1 MLKSFTVGNFRAFS
15 AEKPVTIDF
24 SKTGK
29 YDYNTECIKD
39 GLAKTAIMFGKN
51 ASGKSSL
58 AYALFDIVSGLTDKF
73 VDSGNYVNFLNAW
86 HPESFAQFEFEFMF
100 RNKNV
105 KYSYKKLDRTTF
117 VAESLWI
124 ENKLVISY
132 DRLTSDSEFIV
143 DLEGT
148 KTLQKDLK
156 QLKISALKWVKNNS
170 SLADT
175 EENAVFYDLFHFV
188 DKMLLFW
195 SLEDRSFAGYTEN
208 ANGNIV
214 EEIITGGHFEDLKN
228 FFSEAGFEDELVHSD
243 RSGRERLYFKFGEKL
258 VEFNK
263 ACSTGMNSLLLVYYW
278 LKDIQNKEKAP
289 SFICIDEFDAFYHF
303 ALSRFVV
310 RTLKKCDCQVLLTT
324 HNTALFTND
333 ILRPDCYYICTKDSI
348 VNAHNA
354 TPKELRQGH
363 NLEKLYRGGT
373 FGL

>member
-1 MLKSFTVGNFRAFS
+1 MLKSFTVGNFRAFT
-15 AEKPVTIDF
+15 AETPVTIDF

-29 YDYNTECIKD
+29 YDYNSDCLKNGIV
-39 GLAKTAIMFGKN
+39 KTGIMFGKN

-58 AYALFDIVSGLTDKF
+58 AYALFDIVSNLTDKF
-73 VDSGNYVNFLNAW
+73 IDAGNYSNYLNAW
-86 HPESFAQFEFEFMF
+86 HPELFAQFEFEFIF
-100 RNKNV
+100 RGKNV
-105 KYSYKKLDRTTF
+105 RYIYKKKDRITF

-124 ENKLVISY
+124 DNNLVISY
-132 DRLTSDSEFIV
+132 DRLSSDTNFSV
-143 DLEGT
+143 NLKGT
-148 KTLQKDLK
+148 ETLQTDLR

-175 EENAVFYDLFHFV
+175 EENAVFYDLFDFV
-188 DKMLLFW
+188 DRMLLFW

-208 ANGNIV
+208 SNGNIV
-214 EEIITGGHFEDLKN
+214 EEIVASGHFEDLKN
-228 FFSEAGFEDELVHSD
+228 FFIEAGFEDELVHSD
-243 RSGRERLYFKFGEKL
+243 RSGRERLYFKFGENL
-258 VEFNK
+258 IEFNK

-278 LKDIQNKEKAP
+278 LRDIQDKEKSP

-310 RTLKKCDCQVLLTT
+310 RKLKKCDCQVLLTT

-333 ILRPDCYYICTKDSI
+333 ILRPDCYFICSKDNIES
-348 VNAHNA
+348 AHNA